1 MFFGWYPF
9 QIVHLKEAATYL
21 NGLNGRKNGKDG
33 HLDGHLDGHFERW
46 KNETFRLDG
55 HLDGHFFYF
64 GSIFIGILF
73 FRTLFS
79 FVYKLL
85 QGVNNIS

>member
-64 GSIFIGILF
+64 WKHFYMNTL

>member
-1 MFFGWYPF
+1 MPFGWYPF
-9 QIVHLKEAATYL
+9 QIVHLKEATTHL

-55 HLDGHFFYF
+55 HLDGHFF
-64 GSIFIGILF
+64 LF
-73 FRTLFS
+73 LEAFL
-79 FVYKLL
+79 
-85 QGVNNIS
+85 

>member
-55 HLDGHFFYF
+55 HLDGHFFLFLEAFLYEYSF
-64 GSIFIGILF
+64 SYLVF
-73 FRTLFS
+73 FRL
-79 FVYKLL
+79 
-85 QGVNNIS
+85 

>member
-55 HLDGHFFYF
+55 HLDGHFFLFLEAFLYEYSF
-64 GSIFIGILF
+64 FVPCFLSFINYCRG
-73 FRTLFS
+73 
-79 FVYKLL
+79 
-85 QGVNNIS
+85 